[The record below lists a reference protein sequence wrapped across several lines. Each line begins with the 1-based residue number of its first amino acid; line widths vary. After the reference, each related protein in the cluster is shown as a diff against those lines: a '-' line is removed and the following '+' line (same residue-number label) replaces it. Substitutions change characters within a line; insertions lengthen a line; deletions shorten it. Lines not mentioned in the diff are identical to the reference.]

1 MDVESKLSEKL
12 ENNYVWCRQE
22 EKTSVLLCLIHK
34 IVELDTSSYEKPQ
47 IVIFAATRH
56 HVEFIHL
63 VRDIHILIFFVQ
75 LKFSHAGFASGKYN
89 VDILVFQP

>member
-1 MDVESKLSEKL
+1 VYSQLSEKL
-12 ENNYVWCRQE
+12 ENNFVWCRQE

-34 IVELDTSSYEKPQ
+34 IVELDTCFEKPQ

-63 VRDIHILIFFVQ
+63 VSAVCLAVFHLLTV
-75 LKFSHAGFASGKYN
+75 LSAGFASSKH
-89 VDILVFQP
+89 